1 MNFLLKSSI
10 LVENFI
16 INAIDLTLLLDID
29 FHKKTLLKIWITMI
43 EIVILVKA
51 LIIKPPKYE
60 IILD

>member
-10 LVENFI
+10 LAEKFI

-29 FHKKTLLKIWITMI
+29 CHKKTLLKIWINRI

-51 LIIKPPKYE
+51 LIIKPLKYA